1 MNHTVDYY
9 AVLGVSKTAS
19 EDEIKKA
26 YRKLAR
32 QYHPDA
38 NPGNKAS
45 EQKFKEV
52 TDAYEV
58 LSDSDKRR
66 QYDALRENP
75 FARMGGSGRPGTGGF
90 EFNMGDLGNMGGF
103 GGFEDILGSIFGGG
117 QVRGGGR
124 AARGEDAEVE
134 TQISLK
140 QALDGAQIEVPSART
155 NSRLKVR
162 IPAGT
167 YEGAR
172 IRVAGEGKPGFQSGD
187 LYVTVHIAVPHGFKR
202 EEHDVHVEVPISIFE
217 ALYGCEVDVPTLEGH
232 VKMKIP
238 AMTQSGK
245 TFRLKGKGL
254 PQSRGGVRG
263 DQYVRVLV
271 HIPTNIPERD
281 AELWKTLSK
290 SSYNPRL

>member
-32 QYHPDA
+32 QYHPDK

-58 LSDSDKRR
+58 ISDAEKRQ
-66 QYDALRENP
+66 QYDAMRENP
-75 FARMGGSGRPGTGGF
+75 FARMGGAGRPGTGGF
-90 EFNMGDLGNMGGF
+90 EFNMGDM
-103 GGFEDILGSIFGGG
+103 GGFEDLLGSIFGG
-117 QVRGGGR
+117 QARGGR
-124 AARGEDAEVE
+124 APRGEDAEVE

-140 QALDGAQIEVPSART
+140 QALEGAQIEVPSART
-155 NSRLKVR
+155 NTRLKVR

-187 LYVTVHIAVPHGFKR
+187 LYVTVRIALPAGFKR
-202 EEHDVHVEVPISIFE
+202 EEHDVHVEVPMSVFE
-217 ALYGCEVDVPTLEGH
+217 AMYGCELDVPTLEGQ

-238 AMTQSGK
+238 PMTQSGK

-254 PQSRGGVRG
+254 PVSRGGARG
-263 DQYVRVLV
+263 DQYVRVMV
-271 HIPTNIPERD
+271 HIPTKISGDE
-281 AELWKTLSK
+281 AELWKNLSQF
-290 SSYNPRL
+290 SYNPRA